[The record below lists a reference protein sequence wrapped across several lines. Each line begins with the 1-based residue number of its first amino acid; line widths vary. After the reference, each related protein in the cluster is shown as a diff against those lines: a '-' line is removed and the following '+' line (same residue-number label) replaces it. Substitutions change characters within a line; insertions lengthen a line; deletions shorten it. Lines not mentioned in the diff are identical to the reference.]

1 MTIGGCSRYHPYLPR
16 SGSIIVDYD
25 VILKTQYTLNY
36 ESVLQEIKTDVQN
49 TIINA
54 TKVQVSGTN
63 NNNCTGKALLEGRA
77 LRGWPLNPPDF

>member
-25 VILKTQYTLNY
+25 VILKTQYTPDY
-36 ESVLQEIKTDVQN
+36 KDVLQEIKSNVQEK
-49 TIINA
+49 IINA
-54 TKVQVSGTN
+54 TEVQVSA

-77 LRGWPLNPPDF
+77 LRGWPLKPLDF

>member
-16 SGSIIVDYD
+16 NGSIIVDYD
-25 VILKTQYTLNY
+25 VILKAQYTSDYKN
-36 ESVLQEIKTDVQN
+36 VLQEIKNNVQEK
-49 TIINA
+49 IINA
-54 TKVQVSGTN
+54 TKVQVSGA